1 MKRIS
6 LPALGMGIVSKTNK
20 NRQVSVCAAHKKS
33 RINNCLFYFFVF
45 KLFLKSR
52 FFIIYYILLFKFEIF
67 L

>member
-6 LPALGMGIVSKTNK
+6 LPALGMGIVSKINK

-45 KLFLKSR
+45 KPDPRQSYCTYKNCYR
-52 FFIIYYILLFKFEIF
+52 H
-67 L
+67 

>member
-45 KLFLKSR
+45 KPDPRQS
-52 FFIIYYILLFKFEIF
+52 Y
-67 L
+67 